1 MLIGVDVAIT
11 RRDVARLAGT
21 SPAVVSYVLNGGPR
35 GVAPKTRAR
44 VVAAVE
50 QLGYRPNRIARSL
63 RMNRTLTIGLV
74 VPDNSN
80 PYFAELAR
88 AVEEAAFAAG
98 YTMLLGN
105 ATDDEERQTTYV
117 RTFLDRQVDGLL
129 LIPSHLPVA
138 CLPDL
143 QRSGV
148 PWVLLDRSL
157 PEPVVS
163 QVVVENREGA
173 RRVTR
178 HLLDHGCGAVACIAG
193 PTDVPPAFE
202 RVAGWRSALADA
214 GLTPE
219 PGWERHVAFGRTAG
233 YHAALDLL
241 RANSTVDAIFAA
253 SDEQA
258 LGALRAITELGL
270 RCPDDVALASFDG
283 IPASAYAIPALTT
296 ARQPVEALGEAAVA
310 QLLREIA
317 DPEAE
322 PSTVSLPVR
331 LLVRGSCGCPDPPG
345 GDSESGT
352 DSDGRTGEGSE

>member
-1 MLIGVDVAIT
+1 MAVT

-35 GVAPKTRAR
+35 GVAPATRAR

-50 QLGYRPNRIARSL
+50 ELGYRPNRIARSL
-63 RMNRTLTIGLV
+63 RMSRTLTFGLV

-98 YTMLLGN
+98 YTLLLGN
-105 ATDDEERQTTYV
+105 ATDSEARQTAYV

-129 LIPSHLPVA
+129 LIPSHHPVA

-143 QRSGV
+143 KRSGV
-148 PWVLLDRSL
+148 PWVLLDRYL

-163 QVVVENREGA
+163 QVVVDNREGA
-173 RRVTR
+173 RSVTK
-178 HLLDHGCGAVACIAG
+178 HLLDHDRTAVACIAG
-193 PTDVPPAFE
+193 PTDVPPTYE
-202 RVAGWRSALADA
+202 RVAGWRSALQDA
-214 GLTPE
+214 GLTASADM
-219 PGWERHVAFGRTAG
+219 ERHVAFGRTAG

-241 RANSTVDAIFAA
+241 RTTPTVDAVFAT

-270 RCPDDVALASFDG
+270 RCPEDVALASFDG

-296 ARQPVEALGEAAVA
+296 ARQPVEALGEVAVA
-310 QLLREIA
+310 QLLQEITE
-317 DPEAE
+317 PGKE
-322 PSTVSLPVR
+322 PSTMSLPIQ

-345 GDSESGT
+345 GESETGADRSG
-352 DSDGRTGEGSE
+352 GTGEGIE